1 MRRSTSWN
9 APSDSK
15 VGPVLVYVLRVLYN
29 IRMERQRL
37 SLWRS
42 LKRLLPASPAGDSQW
57 AQQERNIRNLFLDTT
72 SQGILAG
79 GILAYFSV
87 FIARLGGSSLLIS
100 LLTSLPALGVILF
113 SIPAAQF
120 VGRRRDV
127 VRITVVGRLVIFTLY
142 LLAGLLP
149 FVLKGQI
156 MAPILVA
163 LWALQAIPGSVANV
177 SWTEVIA
184 HSVPVE
190 RLARVNGARWA
201 TYSLVIAI
209 SVAAFGALLEQLPLP
224 INYQIVF
231 IISAGS
237 GYLSAYFFSRIKMDR
252 SYGPSAS
259 QGRASLGQQVR
270 NLIAPMTE
278 SRPFLYYLIVGF
290 VLRLGINLPAA
301 LYTIFWVKTLNATD
315 QWIGWRTTA
324 GSLALVAGYTFW
336 GRSVARMGAV
346 KALAICA
353 LGMALYPV
361 VTAFVGAP
369 AWLVPAALVWGFF
382 ASGIDITIFEGL
394 LRISPQKN
402 RTAYVA
408 INTVLA
414 NLAIFLGPIFGSLV
428 SDAIGIRPAFFV
440 AAAVGVLGAF
450 LVYLWRVG
458 RPSAPPSEIQA
469 T

>member
-1 MRRSTSWN
+1 M
-9 APSDSK
+9 AAMK
-15 VGPVLVYVLRVLYN
+15 
-29 IRMERQRL
+29 RQRI
-37 SLWRS
+37 SLGRAI
-42 LKRLLPASPAGDSQW
+42 KRLLPAVPTGDSPW
-57 AQQERNIRNLFLDTT
+57 ALQEQNIRNLFLDTT

-127 VRITVVGRLVIFTLY
+127 VRITVVGRLIIHTLY
-142 LLAGLLP
+142 LVTGLLP
-149 FVLKGQI
+149 FLLQGPA
-156 MAPILVA
+156 MAPLLVA
-163 LWALQAIPGSVANV
+163 LWALQAIPSAVANV
-177 SWTEVIA
+177 SWTEVVA
-184 HSVPVE
+184 HSVPVD

-209 SVAAFGALLEQLPLP
+209 SVAAFGALLERLPLP

-237 GYLSAYFFSRIKMDR
+237 GYLSAYLFSRIKMDR
-252 SYGPSAS
+252 SYRPSGS
-259 QGRASLGQQVR
+259 QERASIGRQIR
-270 NLIAPMTE
+270 NLVVPITE
-278 SRPFLYYLIVGF
+278 SRPFLFYLIVGF

-301 LYTIFWVKTLNATD
+301 LYTIFWVNTLHATD

-336 GRSVARMGAV
+336 GRSVARLGNV
-346 KALAICA
+346 KALVICA
-353 LGMALYPV
+353 VGMALYPA
-361 VTAFVGAP
+361 VTALVGAP

-428 SDAIGIRPAFFV
+428 SDAIGIRPAFYV
-440 AAAVGVLGAF
+440 AAAVGVFGAL

-458 RPSAPPSEIQA
+458 KTSAP
-469 T
+469 